1 MRVMIENLGKEQRD
15 LLATFRKYKNKALT
29 SFCLYQFAMY
39 LLLNEP
45 DKDAAIR
52 TLREETNNLKRL
64 RTPDK
69 NYYYIHE
76 AYPLDV
82 SQKIKESKL
91 FPARPVV
98 HNLLD
103 IQGKWN
109 DYVEEVLAKISAKSD
124 VKADFSGLIA
134 NMWTQYKKNKKKL
147 KGKMDEL
154 IDQLIVNRY
163 IWWDVVDLDTIQ
175 KLAFCSF
182 IEINGVIHLVGAGF
196 TEKKIQKKINLFNNV
211 FGVSFIL
218 LVLFSILF
226 FNRTHITQ
234 KRYFVFY
241 ILLAIIST
249 TLIALSNKPAGS
261 AEKELYEKRILNNV
275 AIGIAGTSVTIM
287 LASSFLYFKQPLI
300 QQAFQNNLLFSLLII
315 SLSAILQPNKTDLTS
330 IMRTKQLQ
338 LVSLNVSFYFILI
351 ALIIYLNNL

>member
-1 MRVMIENLGKEQRD
+1 MIDNLGKEQGD
-15 LLATFRKYKNKALT
+15 FVATLKKFKSKALI
-29 SFCLYQFAMY
+29 SFSLYQFAMY

-45 DKDAAIR
+45 DKELAIR

-64 RTPDK
+64 RSPDK

-76 AYPLDV
+76 AYPYDV
-82 SQKIKESKL
+82 SRKIKEAKI
-91 FPARPVV
+91 FPARPLV
-98 HNLLD
+98 HNLID

-109 DYVEEVLAKISAKSD
+109 DYVEEVMTKLSAKSD
-124 VKADFSGLIA
+124 IKAEFSGLIA
-134 NMWTQYKKNKKKL
+134 DMWTQYKKNKNFRKML
-147 KGKMDEL
+147 KGSMDEL

-211 FGVSFIL
+211 FGISFIF

-226 FNRTHITQ
+226 LNRKNILQ
-234 KRYFVFY
+234 RRYFIFY

-249 TLIALSNKPAGS
+249 TLISLSNKPAGS
-261 AEKELYEKRILNNV
+261 NEKELYEKRILNNV

-287 LASSFLYFKQPLI
+287 LASSFLYFKDPLI

-330 IMRTKQLQ
+330 IMQTKQLQ
-338 LVSLNVSFYFILI
+338 LFSLNVSFYFILI